1 MVRKIE
7 NFKHILSLLVLLS
20 VSVASAKAQEI
31 NAAVS
36 IDYSQ
41 IQGTNVSVFKTLEAA
56 LNEFLNNRTWTDQE
70 YLQNERV
77 DCNFNLTISKAESDI
92 YSASLA
98 VSARRPI
105 YNASINTTLINLIDN
120 DIKFQYKEFDPLV
133 FNRNSLSQDLTAIFG
148 FYVYMILGID
158 GDTFKEFGGDAH
170 FDEAR
175 SISNNA
181 QSSTALKSG
190 GWDRLGLKQNRTLYV
205 SQITSSE
212 FRPYRSYVYRY
223 HRLGLDV
230 MADDVKKGEKVILD
244 GLPDLKK
251 INDNSPSS
259 YTMQLFFDVKNVEI
273 QNIIKE
279 MDAEDATVAQQKK
292 ELITMLKRLDPSR
305 LQVYEKLN

>member
-7 NFKHILSLLVLLS
+7 NLKYILNLFVLLS
-20 VSVASAKAQEI
+20 VGVLSVNAQEI
-31 NAAVS
+31 NAIVT
-36 IDYSQ
+36 IDHSQ

-70 YLQNERV
+70 YLQNERI
-77 DCNFNLTISKAESDI
+77 DCNFSLTISSAEGDN

-98 VSARRPI
+98 VSAPRPI
-105 YNASINTTLINLIDN
+105 YNASINTTLVNLIDN

-133 FNRNSLSQDLTAIFG
+133 FNKNSLSQDLTAIFG

-158 GDTFKEFGGDAH
+158 GDTFKEFGGDAY

-190 GWDRLGLKQNRTLYV
+190 GWDRLASKQNRTLYV
-205 SQITSSE
+205 SQLTSSE
-212 FRPYRSYVYRY
+212 FRAYRSYVYRY

-230 MADDVKKGEKVILD
+230 MVDDAKKGEKVILD
-244 GLPDLKK
+244 GLADLKK
-251 INDNSPSS
+251 INDDSPSS
-259 YTMQLFFDVKNVEI
+259 YTMQLFFDVKNMEI
-273 QNIIKE
+273 QSILKE
-279 MDAEDATVAQQKK
+279 MKGDDAKKK

-305 LQVYEKLN
+305 LQAYERLNQGGF